1 MNTPFIEFGGKREK
15 AVKNIFIHRGK
26 TDIGNRICIPDKNKP
41 FFSIPNANG
50 TVKSFLEAL
59 NNNYIDEAMGYIS
72 KNVISPI
79 NFSDIYSI
87 FEGVKS
93 YKCLISVTKNTSL
106 LKQVSIAVKKSSKN
120 RIEIINLKMVNEPD
134 SFGKWKIYQI
144 EKE

>member
-1 MNTPFIEFGGKREK
+1 MNTPFIDFGGKREK

-26 TDIGNRICIPDKNKP
+26 TKP

-79 NFSDIYSI
+79 NFNEIYSI

-144 EKE
+144 E